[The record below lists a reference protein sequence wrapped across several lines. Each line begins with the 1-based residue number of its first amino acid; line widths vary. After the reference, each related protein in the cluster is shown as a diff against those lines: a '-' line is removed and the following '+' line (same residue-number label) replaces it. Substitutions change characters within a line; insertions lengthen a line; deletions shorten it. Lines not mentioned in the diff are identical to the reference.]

1 MLHDLGAGAF
11 RKLLRQEP
19 AAKHHAV
26 VMAAGAHP
34 VAEARVFLADV
45 DGPSTVV
52 VELRLSRVNALL
64 ALGDHFE
71 SPIARN

>member
-1 MLHDLGAGAF
+1 VLHDLGAGAF

-52 VELRLSRVNALL
+52 VEPS
-64 ALGDHFE
+64 
-71 SPIARN
+71 